1 MGGRQNFLVAVATM
15 ATVHLDPAA
24 YEKPQIELFGQKVQ
38 ERLRFVFRLTLT
50 YMISFIATVKTTGSQ
65 TRCQNLISVIDGSE
79 LVVSGS
85 EEAFNSDRRQ
95 GGHGE
100 NTTMKDLILYKLY
113 HLKKCVMVVLGEGQD
128 MFLSKIEASTSETQW
143 KSAWN
148 DCMDKLDTETA
159 YYASL
164 CSMKNGD
171 LYLFVQSLMNANTP
185 FNPSLA
191 SKICGKRKASEAEE
205 AEEKEATKISPVVF
219 QNEEDPK
226 ETSTDE
232 VFKKRRCRGKKLEA
246 LLREIEDLRC
256 LLAEKQDAYDVLKR
270 QYASIKK
277 RLAKYVQQHCTK
289 ANVER
294 DLELIRVKQK
304 CQDLEQQILLL
315 KQEILLLKKDDDNK
329 GDNNEKGDDKE
340 TAEDKKIIQRL
351 QDQISRKE
359 EEAANDKKQVLRLCK
374 EYLEK
379 AGIKD
384 VELESLRAQVEDLKT
399 KLGNYKTQLSEKD
412 KELGKK
418 TDDNETLCA
427 QVEDLKTKLGNYKT
441 QLSEKDKEL
450 GKKTDDNETLRAQVE
465 DLKTKLGN
473 YKTQLS

>member
-1 MGGRQNFLVAVATM
+1 MG
-15 ATVHLDPAA
+15 
-24 YEKPQIELFGQKVQ
+24 
-38 ERLRFVFRLTLT
+38 
-50 YMISFIATVKTTGSQ
+50 
-65 TRCQNLISVIDGSE
+65 
-79 LVVSGS
+79 
-85 EEAFNSDRRQ
+85 
-95 GGHGE
+95 
-100 NTTMKDLILYKLY
+100 
-113 HLKKCVMVVLGEGQD
+113 
-128 MFLSKIEASTSETQW
+128 
-143 KSAWN
+143 
-148 DCMDKLDTETA
+148 
-159 YYASL
+159 
-164 CSMKNGD
+164 
-171 LYLFVQSLMNANTP
+171 LMNANTP

-232 VFKKRRCRGKKLEA
+232 VFKKRRFRGKKLEA

-304 CQDLEQQILLL
+304 CQDL

-351 QDQISRKE
+351 QEQISRKE

-450 GKKTDDNETLRAQVE
+450 SDVQETSETLRAQ
-465 DLKTKLGN
+465 
-473 YKTQLS
+473 